1 MIPAPMF
8 KHTRLTASQRAEDR
22 ACPDGAP
29 EVDRCECGEVATIK
43 CGRERFCISC
53 QLDIDRANLSVED
66 EAVRMNSEGAD

>member
-1 MIPAPMF
+1 MRNYDPNDVN
-8 KHTRLTASQRAEDR
+8 E
-22 ACPDGAP
+22 PDWDCEP
-29 EVDRCECGEVATIK
+29 EEVERCECGEVATVK